1 MGKVR
6 ERETPWKTQQ
16 ALWQPSSEEANASKK
31 TEGKKPKNKTKEN
44 VE

>member
-6 ERETPWKTQQ
+6 ERETPWKMQQ
-16 ALWQPSSEEANASKK
+16 ALWQPSSQEANASKK
-31 TEGKKPKNKTKEN
+31 IEGKNKTEES